1 MPVVLKGAWG
11 KVALMP
17 PKPENPPD
25 TPLTRA
31 IKGYLAR
38 ENVAARALSLRIGPN
53 ETLIRKILSG
63 ESKHPRGDTL
73 SKISVEIGV
82 PVERLVKLATPAM
95 PPSNVR
101 MAPEIEIPPR
111 PQFRDLPVY
120 GTSAGSA
127 GDGSYFINF
136 GDVVDRVRRPAGVA
150 NNPKA
155 YGFYVTGD
163 SMEPLYGNGELLIA
177 DPSKPCRIGD
187 KVNIT
192 VIDGDGEGAAQ
203 MAYVKVLVRRT
214 AEKVVVK
221 QFNPPMELTFQLN
234 RVTAMHRILNLAEAM
249 GI

>member
-1 MPVVLKGAWG
+1 M
-11 KVALMP
+11 
-17 PKPENPPD
+17 
-25 TPLTRA
+25 
-31 IKGYLAR
+31 
-38 ENVAARALSLRIGPN
+38 
-53 ETLIRKILSG
+53 
-63 ESKHPRGDTL
+63 
-73 SKISVEIGV
+73 
-82 PVERLVKLATPAM
+82 
-95 PPSNVR
+95 
-101 MAPEIEIPPR
+101 
-111 PQFRDLPVY
+111 
-120 GTSAGSA
+120 
-127 GDGSYFINF
+127 
-136 GDVVDRVRRPAGVA
+136 A